1 MELDRL
7 FDVAGSA
14 PPDRVA
20 DRVAEVK
27 VTLRGADQLDQTAL
41 HQSIRLELGLRSL
54 VEENSWDGVAV
65 RCWPECFTT
74 FGAACCGPI
83 GSLTN
88 DGVPASCEADA
99 LGVATSLLLQEAAGR
114 PAFVADMVSMDI
126 PANTGV
132 FWHCG
137 SAPLSLADPSGPVE
151 AAAHSNRHLPL
162 IHQFGFAPG
171 PLTIARIS
179 QSRGGLRLLIGKGEV
194 LAGDRPFAGT
204 CGVVRFESPAEDVLA
219 TMMTE
224 GLEHHYVLVAGD
236 VTAALADFAE
246 GAGWDTIDL

>member
-1 MELDRL
+1 MTLQGADRL
-7 FDVAGSA
+7 
-14 PPDRVA
+14 
-20 DRVAEVK
+20 
-27 VTLRGADQLDQTAL
+27 DQGAL
-41 HQSIRLELGLRSL
+41 HQSIRLELGLHAL

-65 RCWPECFTT
+65 RCWPECFTV

-99 LGVATSLLLQEAAGR
+99 LGVATSLLLQRAADR
-114 PAFVADMVSMDI
+114 PAFVADMVNLDTRTD
-126 PANTGV
+126 TGV

-194 LAGDRPFAGT
+194 IAGDRPFAGT
-204 CGVVRFESPAEDVLA
+204 CGVVRFDTPAEDVLA
-219 TMMTE
+219 TMMRE
-224 GLEHHYVLVAGD
+224 GLEHHYVVVAGD
-236 VTAALADFAE
+236 VTAELRGFAE
-246 GAGWDTIDL
+246 RVGWDTIDL